1 MDREAS
7 ARQDDVL
14 YTFRVGTVRDYY
26 EIDFPH
32 VMRFESEVEVDLIM
46 APDEQVECAFPFRT
60 HLDYNANAIF
70 YSAYVSHSQNA
81 ANLAA
86 SFLKHTYDIVANT
99 PDGILS
105 SGLATDPLMHARD
118 LRFAGRVFLYIDAD
132 IPASHVEGLVMLGNE
147 LGIAAVVRGRPYA
160 AARTAEE
167 RPVAFISYDSRD
179 RDDIAKPLALRLS
192 AYGCPVWFD
201 EFSLRVGDSL
211 RESIERG
218 MRDCQKCVLIVSPHF
233 VANAGW
239 TKTEF
244 NAIFTREIH
253 ERRHLILPVWA
264 GVTPE
269 DVYNYSATLVGR
281 YAISWD
287 RGLEDVVRA
296 IRKAIGC

>member
-1 MDREAS
+1 M
-7 ARQDDVL
+7 
-14 YTFRVGTVRDYY
+14 GTVRDYF

-32 VMRFESEVEVDLIM
+32 VMRFESGIEVDLVM
-46 APDEQVECAFPFRT
+46 APDEQVVCEFKFRT
-60 HLDYNANAIF
+60 HLDFNANAIF
-70 YSAYVSHSQNA
+70 YSAYVDHSQHA
-81 ANLAA
+81 ADLAA
-86 SFLKHTYDIVANT
+86 SFVTHTYDIVANT
-99 PDGILS
+99 PEGISS
-105 SGLATDPLMHARD
+105 SGLATDPLIQARD
-118 LRFAGRVFLYIDAD
+118 LRFAGRVFLYIDAE
-132 IPASHVEGLVMLGNE
+132 IPDSHAERLVTLGRE
-147 LGIAAVVRGRPYA
+147 LGIAAVVRGRRYA
-160 AARTAEE
+160 SARTAEE
-167 RPVAFISYDSRD
+167 RPAAFISYDSRD
-179 RDDIAKPLALRLS
+179 RDDIARPLAQRLS

-218 MRDCQKCVLIVSPHF
+218 MRDCQKCVLIVSPRF

-253 ERRHLILPVWA
+253 ERNHLILPVWA

-269 DVYNYSATLVGR
+269 DVYNYSPTLADR

-287 RGLEDVVRA
+287 RGLEDVVLG